1 LGVAPSVRRASRKR
15 AFRHRREIVIE
26 RGEKGDMNAKG
37 AATSPQTEPPEI
49 AARQRAMALLA
60 RARRDELAEPIAK
73 RWPDHG
79 ARDLKPIESGLIM
92 LRGRIGGDGAP
103 FNLGEATVTR
113 AVVELPTGERG
124 FAHVLGRDT
133 SAARLAAI
141 VDALWQREAGDVETV
156 ILAPIAERLAAEA
169 AKARAETAATR
180 VDFFTLVRGED
191 AA

>member
-1 LGVAPSVRRASRKR
+1 MSADDA
-15 AFRHRREIVIE
+15 AFR
-26 RGEKGDMNAKG
+26 
-37 AATSPQTEPPEI
+37 PQPETPEI
-49 AARQRAMALLA
+49 AARRRAMALLA
-60 RARRDELAEPIAK
+60 RARREELAEPIAR
-73 RWPDHG
+73 RWPDHR
-79 ARDLKPIESGLIM
+79 ARDLKPIESGLVM

-124 FAHVLGRDT
+124 FAHILGRDAPT
-133 SAARLAAI
+133 ARLAAI
-141 VDALWQREAGDVETV
+141 ADALWRRDAGDVETV

-169 AKARAETAATR
+169 AKTRAETAATR